1 MKNKKDLIEEVVAV
15 AAVLVVGAVG
25 VLLLFKWYF
34 WCLSL
39 VVA

>member
-1 MKNKKDLIEEVVAV
+1 MKNKKDLIEEVVGV
-15 AAVLVVGAVG
+15 AAVLVVGAAG
-25 VLLLFKWYF
+25 VLMIFKWYF